1 MYEMT
6 CFMNMVLVQRGIV
19 LFARGGYVYGV
30 LHREVWEKKDTESL
44 DPLQVRDME
53 RVYSGILFRIPECEL

>member
-19 LFARGGYVYGV
+19 LFARGEYVYGI
-30 LHREVWEKKDTESL
+30 LRREVWEKKDTE
-44 DPLQVRDME
+44 DTPLQVRNME